1 MGISEELK
9 KAVREDNRTRVKI
22 MLKNKLLIDVGG
34 REFQESLEYVKHE
47 IPSFMDI
54 HDGEVLKTSKQWTE
68 DYMNS
73 QLVKLINNFSIERV
87 NLLIQV
93 VQALGKEKNT
103 NNVHS
108 TSEKNKKRGR
118 STVRRPARK
127 KETGIAICALGAV
140 VVGTGLV
147 LKTTVT
153 VPLVGGVAMIAGAA
167 MFLSDDDQ

>member
-9 KAVREDNRTRVKI
+9 KAVQEDYHTRVKI

-47 IPSFMDI
+47 IPGFMDI
-54 HDGEVLKTSKQWTE
+54 HDGEVFKSSEQWTE

-73 QLVKLINNFSIERV
+73 QLVNLINNFSIERV

-93 VQALGKEKNT
+93 VQVLGKKKNT
-103 NNVHS
+103 DNVHP
-108 TSEKNKKRGR
+108 TTEKNKKTGR
-118 STVRRPARK
+118 SIVRRPARK
-127 KETGIAICALGAV
+127 KEKGIAICAVGAA

-153 VPLVGGVAMIAGAA
+153 VPLIGGVAMIAGAA
-167 MFLSDDDQ
+167 MFLSDDD